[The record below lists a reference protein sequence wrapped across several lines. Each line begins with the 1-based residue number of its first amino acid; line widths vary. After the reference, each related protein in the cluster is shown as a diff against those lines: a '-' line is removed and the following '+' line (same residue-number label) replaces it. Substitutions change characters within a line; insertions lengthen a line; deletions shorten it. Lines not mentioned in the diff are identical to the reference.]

1 MRLSGLALIAL
12 TMVMPPDAGAQQ
24 MRSLTGQVNVLER
37 MALPD
42 DGVLIID
49 VTDAQDTPLAELR
62 RPTDGAQSPFAFE
75 LTVPAD
81 KALIVRT
88 GLRAGNDLLWLSEPV
103 SLAAGTEDLALGD
116 TRALRVDPMGVA
128 ALLQCGT
135 QTIEIG
141 FLHEEVR
148 LRFNEQFLALL
159 AQPAASGTLY
169 VAANNPA
176 TQIHLKDQS
185 AILTVDGAELSACQ
199 LTQSARDL
207 SAGVW
212 NIAEIGEKAAIFP
225 SRTELVFY
233 PDGRISASVG
243 CNRMIGAYRKHGG
256 VLSFG
261 RMASTRMGCPDGL
274 AEQEAAFFDVLS
286 HVDGY
291 TLNTDATRLTL
302 TAQSRPVLQ
311 ARR

>member
-1 MRLSGLALIAL
+1 MRLTGPALIAL
-12 TMVMPPDAGAQQ
+12 SLLLPLGAWAQDV
-24 MRSLTGQVNVLER
+24 RTLTGQVMVLER
-37 MALPD
+37 MALPED
-42 DGVLIID
+42 AVVIVD
-49 VTDAQDTPLAELR
+49 VTDTQDTPLAELR
-62 RPTDGAQSPFAFE
+62 RATGGTQSPFAFD
-75 LTVPAD
+75 LTVPAERG
-81 KALIVRT
+81 LI
-88 GLRAGNDLLWLSEPV
+88 LRAGVRAGDDMLWLSEPI
-103 SLAAGTEDLALGD
+103 SLVPGAEDAALGD
-116 TRALRVDPMGVA
+116 LRALRVGPMGVA

-148 LRFNEQFLALL
+148 LRFNEQFLALQ
-159 AQPAASGTLY
+159 AQPAALGELY
-169 VAANNPA
+169 VAADNPA
-176 TQIHLKDQS
+176 TQIHLKADS
-185 AILTVDGAELSACQ
+185 ALLTVDGAQLSECQ

-274 AEQEAAFFDVLS
+274 AEQEAAFFDALAR
-286 HVDGY
+286 VDGY
-291 TLNTDATRLTL
+291 LLNSDSTRLTL
-302 TAQSRPVLQ
+302 TALSKPVLQ